1 MTPLYVMS
9 TIILT
14 TPFHVQS
21 VITDS
26 KQTRTMGVWGWGC
39 DIFTYVFIPS
49 RLSRYSCPSRLSR
62 YSCPTRLSRYS
73 CPTRLSRYSCPTR
86 LSRYSCPIRL
96 SLLNASILM
105 IMLYVMLGISPMLL
119 SHWSFCFM
127 YMLCKKSQFNV
138 LSNDDIVGF
147 YAGQDLSWDIRA
159 M

>member
-1 MTPLYVMS
+1 MFSVSVLMTPLYVMS

-49 RLSRYSCPSRLSR
+49 RLSRYSCPS
-62 YSCPTRLSRYS
+62 
-73 CPTRLSRYSCPTR
+73 RLSRYSCPTR